1 MVWSKTMRVITG
13 EARGR
18 KLITLEGEDVRP
30 TTDRVKE
37 GMFNIIQFD
46 LEGASVLDLFAG
58 SGQLGIEALSR
69 GAKHCTFVDSANRS
83 VEVVKQ
89 NLKSVG
95 FEKRASVFCGDSKMY
110 INLSRDKFDVALLD
124 PPYNK
129 GVIDEVLP
137 IVAEKMT
144 ENGVIICECALN
156 EEMPENAGE
165 FLKHREYKYGK
176 IKLTV
181 YRKNK

>member
-1 MVWSKTMRVITG
+1 MRVITG

-18 KLITLEGEDVRP
+18 KLVTLEGEDVRP

-46 LEGASVLDLFAG
+46 LEGANVIDLFAG

-69 GAKHCTFVDSANRS
+69 GAKHCTFIDSANRS
-83 VEVVKQ
+83 IDVVKQ
-89 NLKSVG
+89 NLKTVG

-110 INLSRDKFDVALLD
+110 INLSKDKFDIALLD

-129 GVIDEVLP
+129 NIIDSVLP
-137 IVAEKMT
+137 SVAEKMT
-144 ENGVIICECALN
+144 DYGVIICETALD
-156 EEMPENAGE
+156 ETLPQSAGE
-165 FLKHREYKYGK
+165 FSIHREYRYGK
-176 IKLTV
+176 IKLTA

>member
-1 MVWSKTMRVITG
+1 MRVITG

-18 KLITLEGEDVRP
+18 KLVTLEGEDVRP

-46 LEGASVLDLFAG
+46 LEGANVIDLFAG

-69 GAKHCTFVDSANRS
+69 GAKHCTFIDSSNRS
-83 VEVVKQ
+83 IDVVKQ
-89 NLKSVG
+89 NLKTVG

-110 INLSRDKFDVALLD
+110 INLSKDKFDIALLD

-129 GVIDEVLP
+129 NIIDSVLP
-137 IVAEKMT
+137 SVAEKMT
-144 ENGVIICECALN
+144 DYGVIICETALD
-156 EEMPENAGE
+156 ETLPQSAGE
-165 FLKHREYKYGK
+165 FSIHREYRYGK
-176 IKLTV
+176 IKLTA

>member
-1 MVWSKTMRVITG
+1 MRVITG

-18 KLITLEGEDVRP
+18 KLIALEGEEVRP

-69 GAKHCTFVDSANRS
+69 GAKHCTFVDASTKS
-83 VEVVKQ
+83 IEVVKQ
-89 NLKSVG
+89 NLKAVG
-95 FEKRASVFCGDSKMY
+95 FEKRASVFCGDGKMY
-110 INLSRDKFDVALLD
+110 INLSRDKFDIALLD
-124 PPYNK
+124 PPYHKNILLEVLPIIAEK
-129 GVIDEVLP
+129 MTDYGVILCETALDEVLP
-137 IVAEKMT
+137 ES
-144 ENGVIICECALN
+144 
-156 EEMPENAGE
+156 AGE
-165 FLKHREYKYGK
+165 FSLYREYRYGK
-176 IKLTV
+176 IKITA

>member
-1 MVWSKTMRVITG
+1 MRVITG

-18 KLITLEGEDVRP
+18 KLVTLEGEDVRP

-46 LEGASVLDLFAG
+46 LEGANVIDLFAG

-69 GAKHCTFVDSANRS
+69 GAKHCTFIDSANRS
-83 VEVVKQ
+83 IDVVKQ
-89 NLKSVG
+89 NLKTVG

-110 INLSRDKFDVALLD
+110 INLSKDKFDIALLD

-129 GVIDEVLP
+129 NIIDSVLP
-137 IVAEKMT
+137 SVAEKMT
-144 ENGVIICECALN
+144 DYGVIICETALD
-156 EEMPENAGE
+156 ETLPQSAGD
-165 FLKHREYKYGK
+165 FSIHREYRYGK
-176 IKLTV
+176 IKLTA

>member
-1 MVWSKTMRVITG
+1 MRVITG

-18 KLITLEGEDVRP
+18 KLVTLEGEDVRP

-46 LEGASVLDLFAG
+46 LEGANVIDLFAG

-69 GAKHCTFVDSANRS
+69 GAKHCTFIDIANRS

-89 NLKSVG
+89 NLKTVG
-95 FEKRASVFCGDSKMY
+95 FEKRASVFCGDAKMY
-110 INLSRDKFDVALLD
+110 IGLSKDNFDIALLD

-129 GVIDEVLP
+129 NIIDAVLP
-137 IVAEKMT
+137 SVAEKMT
-144 ENGVIICECALN
+144 DYGVIICESALD
-156 EEMPENAGE
+156 ETLPETAGE
-165 FLKHREYKYGK
+165 FSIHREYRYGK
-176 IKLTV
+176 IKLTA

>member
-1 MVWSKTMRVITG
+1 MRVITG

-18 KLITLEGEDVRP
+18 KLVTLEGEDVRP

-46 LEGASVLDLFAG
+46 LEGANVIDLFAG

-69 GAKHCTFVDSANRS
+69 GAKHCTFIDSSNRS
-83 VEVVKQ
+83 IDVVKQ
-89 NLKSVG
+89 NLKTVG

-110 INLSRDKFDVALLD
+110 INLSKDKFDIALLD

-129 GVIDEVLP
+129 NIIDSVLP
-137 IVAEKMT
+137 SVSEKMT
-144 ENGVIICECALN
+144 DYGVIICETALD
-156 EEMPENAGE
+156 ETLPQSAGE
-165 FLKHREYKYGK
+165 FSIHREYRYGK
-176 IKLTV
+176 IKLTA

>member
-1 MVWSKTMRVITG
+1 MRVITG

-37 GMFNIIQFD
+37 GMFNIIQFE

-69 GAKHCTFVDSANRS
+69 GAKHCTFVDSSNRS
-83 VEVVKQ
+83 IDIVKQ

-95 FEKRASVFCGDSKMY
+95 FEKRASVFCGDGKMY
-110 INLSRDKFDVALLD
+110 INLSHDRFDIALLD

-129 GVIDEVLP
+129 QILDDVLP

-144 ENGVIICECALN
+144 DYGVILCESELR
-156 EEMPENAGE
+156 EVLPETAGE
-165 FLKHREYKYGK
+165 FSLYREYKYGK
-176 IKLTV
+176 IKITA